1 MNDNMIPS
9 QDVRIVGIDPLE
21 SPSDLARKYPLSKE
35 QSTRIS
41 EYRATISNILRGI
54 DNRLLAVV
62 GPCSIHDPEAA
73 LEYADKLRKL
83 SDQVSDVLF
92 VVMRTYFEKPR
103 TTVGWKGLLLDPD
116 LNGTYDIEKGLEV
129 ARKLLLEI
137 SNKGLPLGCEVLDP
151 IVPQYI
157 DELMSWSSI
166 GARTTES
173 QTHRNL
179 ASGLSVPVGF
189 KNSTS
194 GDLTNAINAIR
205 SAAAPASFI
214 GINKEGMTSVFR
226 TKGNDCG
233 HLILR
238 GGSVPNYYEDDV
250 ENARKLLEKNGM
262 NPAII
267 IDCSHGNSRKDFTR
281 QKRVLRSV
289 IDQVAFGERAIK
301 GFMLESNL
309 FEGNQSI
316 DCSKDELKYGVSVTD
331 ACIGWDETER
341 IMLHSAEILRKVRQ
355 NGPMEVL

>member
-1 MNDNMIPS
+1 MIPS

-35 QSTRIS
+35 QSTMIS